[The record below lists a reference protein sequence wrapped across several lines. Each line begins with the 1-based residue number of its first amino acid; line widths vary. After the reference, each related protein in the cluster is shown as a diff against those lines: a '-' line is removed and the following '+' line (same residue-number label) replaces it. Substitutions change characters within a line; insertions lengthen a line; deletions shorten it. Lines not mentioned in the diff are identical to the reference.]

1 MNNNLDNILSLT
13 REISYQE
20 TDDFDITVTE
30 YGEKLSKT
38 NDIESLWIAR
48 NTSSTVKNVS
58 SNIKTF
64 NDQNIARNID
74 KNGPIRLGDEV
85 FVFNKSYSW
94 KVHNLRKLLEWL
106 IAKSDNNDQLID
118 SLLSILGTTFV
129 PKLKGLD
136 AFSKFK
142 NINPEMIRDTFLYK
156 EWKEKAEL
164 KSINT
169 NSLSAPKW
177 AKELNHKERK
187 R

>member
-1 MNNNLDNILSLT
+1 MP
-13 REISYQE
+13 E
-20 TDDFDITVTE
+20 
-30 YGEKLSKT
+30 
-38 NDIESLWIAR
+38 
-48 NTSSTVKNVS
+48 

-106 IAKSDNNDQLID
+106 IAKSDDNDQLID

-142 NINPEMIRDTFLYK
+142 NINPEMIRDTF
-156 EWKEKAEL
+156 
-164 KSINT
+164 
-169 NSLSAPKW
+169 
-177 AKELNHKERK
+177 
-187 R
+187 